1 MWIKTAEGLT
11 NLNHV
16 KHIGLAGEGAGD
28 IVVLYLKMDLV
39 SMNVKIQCSS
49 SEQAYQALKRIER
62 MLQEREEI
70 FDPRMM
76 TPKLEE

>member
-39 SMNVKIQCSS
+39 SMNVKIQCNS
-49 SEQAYQALKRIER
+49 SEQAYQTLKRIER

-76 TPKLEE
+76 TTNLEE